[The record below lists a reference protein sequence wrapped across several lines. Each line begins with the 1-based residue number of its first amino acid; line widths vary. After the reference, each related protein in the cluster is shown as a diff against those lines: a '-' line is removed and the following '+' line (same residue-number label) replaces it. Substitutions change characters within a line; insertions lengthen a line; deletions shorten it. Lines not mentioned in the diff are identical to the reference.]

1 MSTDAPPSAPSGRI
15 REIKPLS
22 FIYEIGQALA
32 PDVCRETIRRF
43 EENTDQQNAGRIGSG
58 QAEESAVKKTT
69 DIFISGRDDWQDIDG
84 LLRQSLASGLREMAG
99 MYPFF
104 GVNRFKDIGYNLQR
118 YRPGE
123 YYHWHV
129 DSGPGEFM
137 SRQLVAIWYL
147 NDVEGPGG
155 ETEFGLQDVAV
166 KPEQGKLVL
175 FPPFWTHIH
184 RAAIL
189 EKGVKYIAT
198 TWLCFS

>member
-1 MSTDAPPSAPSGRI
+1 MTDRNQTQLPGARI
-15 REIKPLS
+15 KELKPLS
-22 FIYEIGQALA
+22 FIYEIAGALK
-32 PDVCRETIRRF
+32 PDICHEAIRRF
-43 EENTDQQNAGRIGSG
+43 EEKADQQNTGRIGGG

-69 DIFISGRDDWQDIDG
+69 DIFISGRDDWRDIDG
-84 LLRQSLASGLREMAG
+84 LLRQSLAGGLREVAM

-137 SRQLVAIWYL
+137 ARQLVALWYL
-147 NDVEGPGG
+147 NDVAGPGG
-155 ETEFGLQDVAV
+155 ETEFALQDVKV
-166 KPEQGKLVL
+166 TPQEGKLVL

-184 RAAIL
+184 RAATV
-189 EKGVKYIAT
+189 EQGVKYIAT
-198 TWLCFS
+198 TWVCFA

>member
-1 MSTDAPPSAPSGRI
+1 MNADAPSPAPGGRL
-15 REIKPLS
+15 RELKPLS
-22 FIYEIGQALA
+22 FIYEIAQALA
-32 PDVCRETIRRF
+32 SDVCREMIRRF
-43 EENTDQQNAGRIGSG
+43 EEKADQQNAGRIGGG
-58 QAEESAVKKTT
+58 QAEESTVKKTT
-69 DIFISGRDDWQDIDG
+69 DIFISGRDDWKDIDG
-84 LLRQSLASGLREMAG
+84 LLRQSLAAGLREMAIL
-99 MYPFF
+99 YPFF

-147 NDVEGPGG
+147 NDVAGPGG

-166 KPEQGKLVL
+166 TPEQGKLVL

-184 RAAIL
+184 RAVTL

-198 TWLCFS
+198 TWLCFA